1 MDIVLLVI
9 GIGVVIYN
17 LCKNAIADADV
28 RNHAKQNGLEWY
40 ASSTGLR
47 RTDDNTKYYK

>member
-1 MDIVLLVI
+1 MEIVLLVI
-9 GIGVVIYN
+9 GIGVVIYH
-17 LCKNAIADADV
+17 LCKNAIDDAEV
-28 RNHAKQNGLEWY
+28 RDHARKNGMEWY